1 MKTLTMLASLLL
13 ALSAWADG
21 DWYGAEAPGEA
32 TAVTVAALVGEM
44 EAHVDQ
50 PLMVSGR
57 ITDVCTN
64 RGCWAVFEDNGEILR
79 IMARDH
85 SFAMPAEIRGHAVA
99 HGVLER
105 VEISPGHA
113 RHLVEDDGADPAVL
127 EKQYEY
133 RLIADGVRLLSES

>member
-1 MKTLTMLASLLL
+1 MKTLIMLASLML
-13 ALSAWADG
+13 ALSAWADD
-21 DWYGAEAPGEA
+21 DWYGQEAPGEA

-44 EAHVDQ
+44 EMHVNQ
-50 PLMVSGR
+50 PLMVTGR

-64 RGCWAVFEDNGEILR
+64 RGCWAVFEDNGKILR

-85 SFAMPAEIRGHAVA
+85 SFAMPAELRGQAVA

-105 VEISPGHA
+105 VEISPEHA
-113 RHLVEDDGADPAVL
+113 RHLVEDDGADSSVL
-127 EKQYEY
+127 VQQYEY